1 MKRFVA
7 ACIGALVVG
16 FSGPAL
22 ATKPTVLKFS
32 NFAGPTAY
40 LTKGMFE
47 PLFKDIEADAEGTLK
62 IQMYSGGSLVK
73 AEDSFDAVRRG
84 LVDMA
89 WGVTG
94 YTPGRF
100 KVADI
105 PEIPFEAKTLL
116 EASSGVWALYEN
128 GLMDGFD
135 DVYVF
140 GMVSSG
146 ILTAHSVKEIKSLDD
161 FKGERIRAA
170 GPLASASVEALG
182 IIPVGLPVPQTAENL
197 SKRTLTGS
205 LNDWNA
211 VFTWQVLDFVKWHID
226 APLGS
231 SSVFVVINKKKF
243 DRLPEAAKAALQKH
257 GGKNFVARWSEGL
270 GNENERLKQELL
282 KRDDHVIITPSEE
295 DIDRW
300 KAAVAPVVQKWITTV
315 PEGER
320 VWEVYTQTIADVRA
334 KQ

>member
-1 MKRFVA
+1 
-7 ACIGALVVG
+7 
-16 FSGPAL
+16 
-22 ATKPTVLKFS
+22 
-32 NFAGPTAY
+32 
-40 LTKGMFE
+40 
-47 PLFKDIEADAEGTLK
+47 
-62 IQMYSGGSLVK
+62 MYSGGSLVK
-73 AEDSFDAVRRG
+73 AEESFDAVRRG

-105 PEIPFEAKTLL
+105 PEIPFEANNVL
-116 EASSGVWALYEN
+116 EASSGVWALHEN
-128 GLMDGFD
+128 DLMDGFE

-140 GMVSSG
+140 GLVSSG
-146 ILTAHSVKEIKSLDD
+146 ILTAHSVKEIQSLDD

-170 GPLASASVEALG
+170 GPLASAAVEALG

-243 DRLPEAAKAALQKH
+243 DALPEAAKAALEKH
-257 GGKNFVARWSEGL
+257 GGKTFVSRWSEGL
-270 GNENERLKQELL
+270 ENENMRLKQDLL
-282 KRDDHVIITPSEE
+282 ERDDHVIITPTADEISG
-295 DIDRW
+295 W
-300 KAAVAPVVQKWITTV
+300 KQTVAPVISEWITTV
-315 PEGER
+315 PEGQR
-320 VWEVYTQTIADVRA
+320 VWDVYTQAIADVRA
-334 KQ
+334 E

>member
-7 ACIGALVVG
+7 ACIGALAVG
-16 FSGPAL
+16 MSASVQ
-22 ATKPTVLKFS
+22 AAKPTVLKFS

-47 PLFKDIEADAEGTLK
+47 PLFKDIEADSEGTLK

-73 AEDSFDAVRRG
+73 AEESFDAVRRG

-105 PEIPFEAKTLL
+105 PEIPFEANNVL
-116 EASSGVWALYEN
+116 EASSGVWALHEN
-128 GLMDGFD
+128 GLMDGFE

-140 GMVSSG
+140 GLVSSG

-197 SKRTLTGS
+197 SKRTLSGS

-226 APLGS
+226 APMGS
-231 SSVFVVINKKKF
+231 SSVFVVINQKKF
-243 DRLPEAAKAALQKH
+243 DRLPEAAKAALEKH
-257 GGKNFVARWSEGL
+257 GGKTFVSRWSEGL
-270 GNENERLKQELL
+270 GNENERLKQDLL
-282 KRDDHVIITPSEE
+282 QRNDHVMITPSED
-295 DIDRW
+295 DIARW
-300 KAAVAPVVQKWITTV
+300 KQTVSPVITKWVSTV

-320 VWEVYTQTIADVRA
+320 VWEVYTQAIADVRA
-334 KQ
+334 K